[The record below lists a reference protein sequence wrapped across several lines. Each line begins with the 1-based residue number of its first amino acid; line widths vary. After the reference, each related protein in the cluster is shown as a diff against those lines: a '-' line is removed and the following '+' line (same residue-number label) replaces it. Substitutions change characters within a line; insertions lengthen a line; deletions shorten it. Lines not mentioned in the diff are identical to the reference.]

1 MVHVTRGGDGPL
13 LVLLHGLGATGSV
26 WRGVAESWPGSWMAV
41 DLPGHGRSA
50 ALERYSFGALA
61 AAVAAVVPGGP
72 VAVLGHSL
80 GGVVALTLA
89 SGWFGVDVRAAGG
102 VGVKLR
108 WTAEELARAA
118 SLAARP
124 ARVFG
129 TRAEASAWAGKLAGV
144 PLEDGVVEVGG
155 SGESVGTGGSAGVG
169 RSAEAVGSGGTAG
182 SGGTVEAA
190 GSGGTGGAGGTGGTV
205 KLGGSG
211 ESGGSGGWR
220 AALDS
225 GAFGVGAPDVAG
237 LLAVAKAPVFLA
249 AGETDHMCP
258 PEHLRAAQPSGIVL
272 PGVGHNAHVEQP
284 ASIKPVLDR
293 LHAALVG

>member
-26 WRGVAESWPGSWMAV
+26 WRGVAESWPGSWLAV

-50 ALERYSFGALA
+50 ALERYSFGGLA

-89 SGWFGVDVRAAGG
+89 SGWFGVDVRAVGG
-102 VGVKLR
+102 VGIKLR
-108 WTAEELARAA
+108 WTAEELAKAA

-155 SGESVGTGGSAGVG
+155 SGEP
-169 RSAEAVGSGGTAG
+169 AG
-182 SGGTVEAA
+182 SGEAA
-190 GSGGTGGAGGTGGTV
+190 
-205 KLGGSG
+205 
-211 ESGGSGGWR
+211 GSGGWR
-220 AALDS
+220 AALDPA
-225 GAFGVGAPDVAG
+225 AFGVGAPDVAG
-237 LLAVAKAPVFLA
+237 LLAVAKAPVVLA

-258 PEHLRAAQPSGIVL
+258 PDHLRAAQPGGMVL